1 MGGGTSHS
9 TPRTTILHN
18 EHAVRKVYLYSLTN
32 DIQSPGRTGFW
43 ELLRCKKNSYEKK
56 KRPAC
61 HGVKY
66 LAMSSIGPKVWP
78 VYSRFTATI
87 APRGSG
93 IVAKRY
99 LATRDDQCW
108 QIMQESGVGTHPVG
122 DSSDARPHSLI
133 TPS

>member
-56 KRPAC
+56 KMPAY

-66 LAMSSIGPKVWP
+66 LAMSSIGLKVWP
-78 VYSRFTATI
+78 VYSRLSSTIFRVGIRALLTDGDKPSTWIVNTTA
-87 APRGSG
+87 S
-93 IVAKRY
+93 
-99 LATRDDQCW
+99 RD
-108 QIMQESGVGTHPVG
+108 S
-122 DSSDARPHSLI
+122 
-133 TPS
+133 